1 MERNGQM
8 LSTEKKKQKNFKAK
22 RKKLIW
28 CSKSKRF
35 LKKPCNMESKV

>member
-22 RKKLIW
+22 KKETNLVLEVEA
-28 CSKSKRF
+28 F
-35 LKKPCNMESKV
+35 P